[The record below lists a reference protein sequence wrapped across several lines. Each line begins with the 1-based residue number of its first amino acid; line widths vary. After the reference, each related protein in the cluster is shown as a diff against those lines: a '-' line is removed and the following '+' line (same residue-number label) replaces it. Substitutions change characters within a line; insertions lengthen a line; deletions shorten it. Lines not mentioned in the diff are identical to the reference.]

1 MTTAVSVTL
10 VRSGTYSRSTGVDSE
25 ALDRT
30 PEPDI
35 YAHVVRHG
43 LHVDWYLTAG
53 RKGLFLDPCGMAW
66 TRGGALVKATAA
78 AHKPG
83 ILARVRKGGAR

>member
-1 MTTAVSVTL
+1 MTAVSVIC
-10 VRSGTYSRSTGVDSE
+10 VRSGTYSRATGVDSV

-35 YAHVVRHG
+35 YAHRWRDG
-43 LHVDWYLTAG
+43 LRIRWSITAG
-53 RKGLFLDPCGMAW
+53 PSGWGMEEGTAL

-78 AHKPG
+78 AHRPG
-83 ILARVRKGGAR
+83 ILARARKGGVR